1 VLSEVEARCTT
12 AEPTP
17 FDKLRT
23 NGSLWMALLTDD
35 QKMLQET
42 AASFVAEEGAISKQ
56 LRHWRDIGCKDGFGH
71 GLWKQFAELGLT
83 GTCIPESHGGLGL
96 GATEAALVLEEI
108 GRNLT
113 PSPFL
118 ITAVA
123 ATRAI
128 EGTAHADRWYPDVLS
143 GDAVLALA
151 VDETPRHA
159 PEQTAL
165 EAKRQGNGFALSGAK
180 QFVVQGGS
188 ADMIVTAAR
197 TGGSPGERE
206 GITLFAV
213 PKQADG
219 LAIDNVSLVDS
230 SKAAR
235 LTFDNVELDADAVI
249 GELDAGWVPLSRAL
263 NAGRAGAAAELVGI
277 ASGASARTLDYL
289 KQRKQFGK
297 LIGEFQ
303 ALQHRAA
310 HLYSEIEIARAAA
323 FKAAQLLDDGD
334 ERPELYVSV
343 AKAKAADAASLAVR
357 EGVQMHGGIG
367 MTDEHDIGLFMKREA
382 VLGELFGDVYY
393 HREQVARLSGY

>member
-1 VLSEVEARCTT
+1 V
-12 AEPTP
+12 
-17 FDKLRT
+17 
-23 NGSLWMALLTDD
+23 ALLSDD

-42 AASFVAEEGAISKQ
+42 AASFLAEEGSIAKE
-56 LRHWRDIGCKDGFGH
+56 LRHWREIGCKDGFGH

-83 GTCIPESHGGLGL
+83 GIAIPEGHGGMGL

-118 ITAVA
+118 TTAIA
-123 ATRAI
+123 AAKAI
-128 EGTAHADRWYPDVLS
+128 ESTAHGDRWFPQIVS
-143 GDAVLALA
+143 GEAVLALA
-151 VDETPRHA
+151 VDEGPRHA
-159 PEQTAL
+159 PERAAL
-165 EAKRQGNGFALSGAK
+165 EAKRQGNGFVLNGAK
-180 QFVVQGGS
+180 QFVAQGAS

-206 GITLFAV
+206 GITLFAL
-213 PKQADG
+213 PKDAAG
-219 LAIDNVSLVDS
+219 LEVENVALVDS

-235 LTFDNVELDADAVI
+235 LTFAGVQLDADAVI
-249 GELDAGWVPLSRAL
+249 GEVDGGWQPLSRAL
-263 NAGRAGAAAELVGI
+263 AAGSAGAAAELVGV
-277 ASGASARTLDYL
+277 ASGASALTLDYL

-310 HLYSEIEIARAAA
+310 HLYAEIEIARAAA
-323 FKAAQLLDDGD
+323 FKAAQLLDSGD
-334 ERPELYVSV
+334 DRAELYVSV
-343 AKAKAADAASLAVR
+343 AKAKAADIASLAVR

-382 VLGELFGDVYY
+382 VLGELFGDVFY
-393 HREQVARLSGY
+393 HRERVAQLSGY